1 MHSYLLQPV
10 KYVWSNELRSKKW
23 NQKQTKMKIC
33 KRKFFHLLSLLIVF
47 DLVFVVILELCTF
60 IDSGWK
66 LKMFSFVIEKSY
78 TTYFVT
84 YDAHLFQRNRIPF
97 LGFVGICR
105 MCLNEFMNT
114 REMNII
120 NDLNIFI
127 YSIWSDSF
135 IYCSINSPFDA

>member
-97 LGFVGICR
+97 FGFVECVWSW
-105 MCLNEFMNT
+105 NEHHQWF
-114 REMNII
+114 EY
-120 NDLNIFI
+120 I
-127 YSIWSDSF
+127 YFIWSDSF